1 MSPSEDIGIDTD
13 VPAFFAA
20 PKNPNIRDR
29 PLEQDLNQDLNY
41 VGAAAKANGN
51 ALPGVPAL
59 PFTDGS
65 TKTFRMTPVQRRAD
79 GFFIIQRST

>member
-29 PLEQDLNQDLNY
+29 PLEQDLNY

-65 TKTFRMTPVQRRAD
+65 TKTFWMTPVQRRAD